1 MATSLVAIRNFVLTV
16 IHAVGCGRLS
26 LRRIAGKV
34 GPVATMAEV
43 RVRRVYDEPEDND
56 GVRVLVDRIWPRGM
70 TKARAA
76 LNEWC
81 KEVAPSTELRKWYS
95 HDPAKFEDFTR
106 RYGAEL
112 EQAERAQALQHL
124 RDLAADTRLTL
135 LTASKDVDI
144 SEATVLAA
152 ILNRR

>member
-1 MATSLVAIRNFVLTV
+1 MQVN
-16 IHAVGCGRLS
+16 
-26 LRRIAGKV
+26 RREGWA
-34 GPVATMAEV
+34 VATMAEV
-43 RVRRVYDEPEDND
+43 QVRRVYDEPEDND

-70 TKARAA
+70 TKARAV

-95 HDPAKFEDFTR
+95 HDPAKFEEFTR

-152 ILNRR
+152 ILNR

>member
-1 MATSLVAIRNFVLTV
+1 MATSLAAIRNFVRTV

-26 LRRIAGKV
+26 LQVNRREGWA
-34 GPVATMAEV
+34 VATMAEV
-43 RVRRVYDEPEDND
+43 QVRRVYDEPEDND

-70 TKARAA
+70 TKARAV

-95 HDPAKFEDFTR
+95 HDPAKYEEFTR

-152 ILNRR
+152 ILNR